1 MKVAEIDRKTGKSI
15 PESEWKRWVDPA
27 WLTVFPPN
35 WEKGQKAMT
44 PAQFIRSTSKKGK
57 KNKDKSGPIREYCYR
72 GADGKAILPFSTVAV
87 DFSAL
92 TEEGRKWYEKKFPW
106 KEGTRMLFICEVR
119 FTPGHCVVADGDGKL
134 HWLLHTNEFR
144 MLTEDEV

>member
-1 MKVAEIDRKTGKSI
+1 MRVAQIDLKTGKSI
-15 PESEWKRWVDPA
+15 PPEQWKRFVAPS
-27 WLTVFPPN
+27 WLTIFPPN
-35 WEKGQKAMT
+35 YHKGQKAMT

-57 KNKDKSGPIREYCYR
+57 KNKDKTGPIREYCYR
-72 GADGKAILPFSTVAV
+72 GADGKPILPFSIVVV
-87 DFSAL
+87 DFSAM
-92 TEEGRKWYEKKFPW
+92 TEDGRKWAEKNFPW
-106 KEGTRMLFICEVR
+106 KEGTQFLFLSEVR